1 MQPEKNQFT
10 PYKWLEDCL
19 TSSEQ
24 VFSYIQDKI
33 QLNNTKKNYI
43 EIREGWGWLTGTTII
58 GCNCNVWR
66 VD

>member
-10 PYKWLEDCL
+10 LYIWLEDCL

-33 QLNNTKKNYI
+33 KLNNTKQNCIK
-43 EIREGWGWLTGTTII
+43 IR
-58 GCNCNVWR
+58 
-66 VD
+66 